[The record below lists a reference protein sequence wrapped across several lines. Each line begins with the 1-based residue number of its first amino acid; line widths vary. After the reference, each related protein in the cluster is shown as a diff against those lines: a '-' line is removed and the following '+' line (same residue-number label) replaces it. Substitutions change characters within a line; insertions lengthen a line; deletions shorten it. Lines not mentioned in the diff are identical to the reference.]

1 MSSYA
6 ADRGTE
12 PYARPLRCTTCPPQ
26 VASPEQA
33 QEVHAFIRKWLSDKV
48 SPDVAK
54 TTRIIYGES
63 CPPSGKRAA
72 AALKI
77 QRLACAVSVSFM
89 VQLKRG
95 VMCSMAGLL
104 VSWHVQTGS
113 AAWASSAC
121 TGTHMFLTTLSP
133 HVQIA
138 LQYARAVCDTARRDQ
153 QHSMGKLS
161 MYWDAHGPDKH
172 RPTCAGGSVNDQNA
186 AELASKEDV
195 DGFLVGGASLKADA
209 FATICNA
216 RAKVPA

>member
-1 MSSYA
+1 MHSSGSGCQT
-6 ADRGTE
+6 RCHQMW
-12 PYARPLRCTTCPPQ
+12 PRPR
-26 VASPEQA
+26 AS
-33 QEVHAFIRKWLSDKV
+33 STV
-48 SPDVAK
+48 SHV
-54 TTRIIYGES
+54 TS
-63 CPPSGKRAA
+63 LVNVQQLLLQSRAW
-72 AALKI
+72 
-77 QRLACAVSVSFM
+77 QCSFSVSFM

-95 VMCSMAGLL
+95 VMCGMAGLL

-133 HVQIA
+133 HVQVA
-138 LQYARAVCDTARRDQ
+138 LQYARAACDTSRRDQ

-172 RPTCAGGSVNDQNA
+172 RLTCAGGSVNDQNA